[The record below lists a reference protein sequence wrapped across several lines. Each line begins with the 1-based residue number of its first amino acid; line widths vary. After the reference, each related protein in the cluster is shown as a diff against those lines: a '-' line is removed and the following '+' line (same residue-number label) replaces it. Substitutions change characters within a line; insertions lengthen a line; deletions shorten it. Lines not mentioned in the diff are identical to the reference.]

1 MEARRRAR
9 EATRRANEARAARE
23 KANIEDAADYIV
35 AKGKLAEID
44 TWETERLA
52 AVTKRVRAEADRR
65 RAEGRAEAGA
75 AARLIQ
81 ERGETLTAIAELTGD
96 GVGEVR
102 AMLRYAP
109 KPEKRTARNGSHAL
123 GGGGGSS
130 DPTAGPRDAWATV
143 PRQLLRDGG
152 DAGRR

>member
-1 MEARRRAR
+1 MTSANTSKTEARRRAR

-35 AKGKLAEID
+35 AKGKLVEVDA
-44 TWETERLA
+44 WEAARLA

-81 ERGETLTAIAELTGD
+81 QRGETLTGIAELTGD
-96 GVGEVR
+96 AISEVR
-102 AMLRYAP
+102 AMLRHAP
-109 KPEKRTARNGSHAL
+109 TPEKRTASGTSHAL
-123 GGGGGSS
+123 GEEGGV
-130 DPTAGPRDAWATV
+130 AGPTTGPDDATGHSPEA
-143 PRQLLRDGG
+143 
-152 DAGRR
+152 ASA